1 MMSDARSP
9 VLHDRRSG
17 IHDVFFLPQRLYT
30 VFRSL
35 LKQQNIQAAH
45 APALVVLPHATC

>member
-1 MMSDARSP
+1 MTVVRVFMMF
-9 VLHDRRSG
+9 
-17 IHDVFFLPQRLYT
+17 FFLPQRLYT